1 MQLKIITLLLKVRDK
16 VEGVLVYFYS
26 KIFSCLNGFM
36 PWLLQC
42 GMAWFMSD
50 LHCYLSHWGKILKTK
65 TPIYPKYSF
74 KHRYYADFH
83 FIYMCTWF
91 RFMAW
96 KSLEET
102 FFPLSTLQHSQM
114 PSYTAMYKQLYWKYL
129 IWSVICIF
137 KIYIFS
143 IFSKKLTSIISWNS
157 EM

>member
-1 MQLKIITLLLKVRDK
+1 M
-16 VEGVLVYFYS
+16 LVYFYS
-26 KIFSCLNGFM
+26 KIFSCLNGFT

-42 GMAWFMSD
+42 DTAWFMSD

-65 TPIYPKYSF
+65 TPIYPKCSF

-83 FIYMCTWF
+83 FIYMNTWI
-91 RFMAW
+91 RFMAQ

-102 FFPLSTLQHSQM
+102 FFLPLSTFQHSQM

-137 KIYIFS
+137 KN
-143 IFSKKLTSIISWNS
+143 ISFLYFPKNLPVWLHEAQKCS
-157 EM
+157 FRSWLIMRPAGWIL